1 MGNCYQINVQ
11 GDFMPTLNDIKPDI
25 LILTL
30 TNEQQA
36 NLLNDIS
43 ESFSLSTV
51 SMQAEKFVFLKG
63 KFVLIVKIMGL

>member
-36 NLLNDIS
+36 NWI
-43 ESFSLSTV
+43 
-51 SMQAEKFVFLKG
+51 
-63 KFVLIVKIMGL
+63 

>member
-43 ESFSLSTV
+43 ESLSLSPV
-51 SMQAEKFVFLKG
+51 SMQAKKLIFLKG

>member
-25 LILTL
+25 LILT
-30 TNEQQA
+30 NEQQA

-43 ESFSLSTV
+43 ESLSLSPV